1 MGGIPWKSV
10 LPFFFFLTSFPF
22 VLECK
27 YQLGLVQP
35 YVPRMYVSV
44 HPCSLKEQTVSAWLL
59 GGMVSK
65 GWIRISEQNVCIPE
79 LWYREANLHCRVDP
93 SGTVRLTFT
102 TE

>member
-1 MGGIPWKSV
+1 MGGYHGRVCSP
-10 LPFFFFLTSFPF
+10 PFLTSFPF

-27 YQLGLVQP
+27 YQLGLVQL

-44 HPCSLKEQTVSAWLL
+44 HPCSLKEQMVSAWLL

-65 GWIRISEQNVCIPE
+65 GWIRISEQHVCICE
-79 LWYREANLHCRVDP
+79 LDIVL